1 MYDSD
6 DEINSMKEFSF
17 RITLYGIIILIIIF
31 VYGIIGSIFIMKLG
45 IVDAIYFTFETIA
58 TIGYGDIVPVTNLQ
72 KTFVTTLAFAGI
84 GTIAVIISTVMRNI
98 TLKLNEAR
106 SDSIMKRKIDHMNNH
121 YIICG
126 YGRVGSVVLDEL
138 MKRNQNV
145 IVIDKDPNVIESLQ
159 NNDEISSDEN
169 IVILHGDAS
178 NPEIMKK
185 FNIEKANGLI
195 LTTGS
200 DVHNIYIALSIRDD
214 TEETR
219 IVARASR
226 SSNVHRLY
234 NAGADKV
241 ISPEASGGNELF
253 LASVQPYLM
262 RVTTKH
268 NPGDTEKEI
277 DIILGNEC
285 TFEDIEY
292 HFPGVEKPFIRKI
305 GVKSKEELLK
315 YSKTNPSALN
325 SLKIM
330 QRLNEGL
337 HSHKISGPD
346 QESLDKTVKE
356 LEKEGLLVGVNMSDD
371 DTLKIND
378 EKFSQFI
385 DKHDINIE

>member
-6 DEINSMKEFSF
+6 DEINSMQEFSF
-17 RITLYGIIILIIIF
+17 RITLYGIVILIIIF
-31 VYGIIGSIFIMKLG
+31 AYGILGSIFIMQLD

-72 KTFVTTLAFAGI
+72 KAFVTTLAFAGI

-106 SDSIMKRKIDHMNNH
+106 SDSIMKRKIEHMNNH
-121 YIICG
+121 YILCG

-185 FNIEKANGLI
+185 FNIKKANGLI

-200 DVHNIYIALSIRDD
+200 DVHNIYIALSIRDVTED
-214 TEETR
+214 TW

-226 SSNVHRLY
+226 SSNIHRLY

-241 ISPEASGGNELF
+241 ISPEASGGSELF

-268 NPGDTEKEI
+268 KPGDTEKEI

-371 DTLKIND
+371 DILKIND

-385 DKHDINIE
+385 DEHDIHIE

>member
-31 VYGIIGSIFIMKLG
+31 VYGILGSIFIMKLD

-72 KTFVTTLAFAGI
+72 KAFVTTLAFAGI
-84 GTIAVIISTVMRNI
+84 GTIAVIISTVMRNV

-106 SDSIMKRKIDHMNNH
+106 SDSI
-121 YIICG
+121 
-126 YGRVGSVVLDEL
+126 

-185 FNIEKANGLI
+185 FNIKKANGLI

-200 DVHNIYIALSIRDD
+200 DVHNIYIALSIRDVTED
-214 TEETR
+214 TW

-292 HFPGVEKPFIRKI
+292 HFPGVQKPFIRKI
-305 GVKSKEELLK
+305 GVKSKEEL
-315 YSKTNPSALN
+315 
-325 SLKIM
+325 
-330 QRLNEGL
+330 
-337 HSHKISGPD
+337 
-346 QESLDKTVKE
+346 
-356 LEKEGLLVGVNMSDD
+356 
-371 DTLKIND
+371 
-378 EKFSQFI
+378 
-385 DKHDINIE
+385 

>member
-31 VYGIIGSIFIMKLG
+31 AYGILGSIFIMDLG

-72 KTFVTTLAFAGI
+72 KAFVTTLAFAGI

-121 YIICG
+121 YILCG

-185 FNIEKANGLI
+185 FNIKKANGLI

-200 DVHNIYIALSIRDD
+200 DVHNIYIALSIRDVTED
-214 TEETR
+214 TW

-241 ISPEASGGNELF
+241 ISPEASGGSELF

-268 NPGDTEKEI
+268 KPGDTEQEVN
-277 DIILGNEC
+277 IILDNEC

-292 HFPGVEKPFIRKI
+292 HFPGVQKPFIRKI
-305 GVKSKEELLK
+305 GVKSKEEILK
-315 YSKTNPSALN
+315 YSKTDPSAVN

-330 QRLNEGL
+330 QSLNEGL

-371 DTLKIND
+371 DILKIND

-385 DKHDINIE
+385 DEHDIHIE

>member
-6 DEINSMKEFSF
+6 DEINSMQEFSF
-17 RITLYGIIILIIIF
+17 RITLYGIVILIIIF
-31 VYGIIGSIFIMKLG
+31 AYGILGSIFIMQLD

-72 KTFVTTLAFAGI
+72 KAFVTTLAFAGI

-98 TLKLNEAR
+98 TLKLNETR
-106 SDSIMKRKIDHMNNH
+106 SDSIMKRKIEHMNNH
-121 YIICG
+121 YILCG

-185 FNIEKANGLI
+185 FNIKKANGLI

-200 DVHNIYIALSIRDD
+200 DVHNIYIALSIRDVTED
-214 TEETR
+214 TW

-226 SSNVHRLY
+226 SSNIHRLY

-241 ISPEASGGNELF
+241 ISPEASGGSELF

-268 NPGDTEKEI
+268 KPGDTEKEI

-371 DTLKIND
+371 DILKIND

-385 DKHDINIE
+385 DEHDIHIE

>member
-6 DEINSMKEFSF
+6 DEINSMQEFSF
-17 RITLYGIIILIIIF
+17 RITLYGIVILIIIF
-31 VYGIIGSIFIMKLG
+31 AYGILGSIFIMQLD

-72 KTFVTTLAFAGI
+72 KAFVTTLAFAGI

-106 SDSIMKRKIDHMNNH
+106 SDSIMKRKIEHMNNH
-121 YIICG
+121 YILCG

-185 FNIEKANGLI
+185 FNIKKANGLI

-200 DVHNIYIALSIRDD
+200 DVHNIYIALSIRDVTED
-214 TEETR
+214 TW

-241 ISPEASGGNELF
+241 ISPEASGGSELF

-268 NPGDTEKEI
+268 KPGDTEKEI

-346 QESLDKTVKE
+346 QESLNKAVKE
-356 LEKEGLLVGVNMSDD
+356 LKEAGLLVGVNMSDD
-371 DTLKIND
+371 DILKIND

>member
-31 VYGIIGSIFIMKLG
+31 VYGILGSIFIMKLD

-72 KTFVTTLAFAGI
+72 KAFVTTLAFAGI
-84 GTIAVIISTVMRNI
+84 GTIAVIISTVMRNV

-106 SDSIMKRKIDHMNNH
+106 SDSIMKRKIEHMNNH
-121 YIICG
+121 YILCG

-185 FNIEKANGLI
+185 FNIKKANGLI

-200 DVHNIYIALSIRDD
+200 DVHNIYIIQCRSRQGNLSRGKRGKRTLFSIRPAVSH
-214 TEETR
+214 ESNHQ
-219 IVARASR
+219 AQSR
-226 SSNVHRLY
+226 RY
-234 NAGADKV
+234 
-241 ISPEASGGNELF
+241 
-253 LASVQPYLM
+253 
-262 RVTTKH
+262 
-268 NPGDTEKEI
+268 
-277 DIILGNEC
+277 
-285 TFEDIEY
+285 
-292 HFPGVEKPFIRKI
+292 
-305 GVKSKEELLK
+305 
-315 YSKTNPSALN
+315 
-325 SLKIM
+325 
-330 QRLNEGL
+330 
-337 HSHKISGPD
+337 
-346 QESLDKTVKE
+346 
-356 LEKEGLLVGVNMSDD
+356 
-371 DTLKIND
+371 
-378 EKFSQFI
+378 
-385 DKHDINIE
+385 

>member
-1 MYDSD
+1 
-6 DEINSMKEFSF
+6 
-17 RITLYGIIILIIIF
+17 
-31 VYGIIGSIFIMKLG
+31 
-45 IVDAIYFTFETIA
+45 
-58 TIGYGDIVPVTNLQ
+58 
-72 KTFVTTLAFAGI
+72 
-84 GTIAVIISTVMRNI
+84 
-98 TLKLNEAR
+98 
-106 SDSIMKRKIDHMNNH
+106 
-121 YIICG
+121 
-126 YGRVGSVVLDEL
+126 
-138 MKRNQNV
+138 
-145 IVIDKDPNVIESLQ
+145 
-159 NNDEISSDEN
+159 
-169 IVILHGDAS
+169 
-178 NPEIMKK
+178 
-185 FNIEKANGLI
+185 
-195 LTTGS
+195 
-200 DVHNIYIALSIRDD
+200 
-214 TEETR
+214 
-219 IVARASR
+219 
-226 SSNVHRLY
+226 
-234 NAGADKV
+234 
-241 ISPEASGGNELF
+241 
-253 LASVQPYLM
+253 M

-356 LEKEGLLVGVNMSDD
+356 LEKEGLLVGVNMSDED
-371 DTLKIND
+371 ILKIND

>member
-6 DEINSMKEFSF
+6 DEINSMQEFSF
-17 RITLYGIIILIIIF
+17 RITLYGIVILIIIF
-31 VYGIIGSIFIMKLG
+31 AYGILGSIFIMQLD

-72 KTFVTTLAFAGI
+72 KAFVTTLAFAGI

-106 SDSIMKRKIDHMNNH
+106 SDSIMKRKIEHMNNH
-121 YIICG
+121 YILCG

-185 FNIEKANGLI
+185 FNIKKANGLI

-200 DVHNIYIALSIRDD
+200 DVHNIYIALSIRDVTED
-214 TEETR
+214 TW

-241 ISPEASGGNELF
+241 ISPEASGGSELF

-268 NPGDTEKEI
+268 KPGDTEKEI

-292 HFPGVEKPFIRKI
+292 HFPGVQKPFIRKI

-346 QESLDKTVKE
+346 QESLNKAVKE
-356 LEKEGLLVGVNMSDD
+356 LKEAGLLVGVNMSDD
-371 DTLKIND
+371 DILKIND